1 MELYDFVRTS
11 DNIRIHNIE
20 EKDIELAENRMHFRF
35 PEELRYFYSE
45 IGYGFIKGSKSF
57 ANRIMPP
64 DDVADYVCFDSF
76 FEYVDRSIPFWS

>member
-35 PEELRYFYSE
+35 PEELRCFYSE
-45 IGYGFIKGSKSF
+45 IGY
-57 ANRIMPP
+57 
-64 DDVADYVCFDSF
+64 
-76 FEYVDRSIPFWS
+76 W

>member
-35 PEELRYFYSE
+35 PEELRCFYSE

-57 ANRIMPP
+57 TNRIMPP
-64 DDVADYVCFDSF
+64 
-76 FEYVDRSIPFWS
+76 R